1 MELEDELA
9 RVNRS
14 FRAQNE
20 TVDEML
26 GKVTSL
32 QNEKRLLE
40 ERVVRAEHD
49 TRTSRSALQAVEKSC
64 ARKEEDLEKYR
75 NKCLKIET
83 ERTQLERLLR
93 DMKGKKHILEK
104 SLTETVTE
112 NEELRENLSKMNQTL
127 NTFERA
133 KHQRY
138 YYPKNCSF

>member
-20 TVDEML
+20 TVDEL
-26 GKVTSL
+26 LAKETSL
-32 QNEKRLLE
+32 QNEKRLLD

-75 NKCLKIET
+75 SKYKKLEA
-83 ERTQLERLLR
+83 EHVQLERMLR
-93 DMKGKKHILEK
+93 DVKGKKGILEK
-104 SLTETVTE
+104 SLTETVAE
-112 NEELRENLSKMNQTL
+112 NEELREDLSKMNQTL
-127 NTFERA
+127 NTYEIT
-133 KHQRY
+133 KNQR
-138 YYPKNCSF
+138 

>member
-14 FRAQNE
+14 FRDQNE
-20 TVDEML
+20 TADDL
-26 GKVTSL
+26 LAKVTSL

-40 ERVVRAEHD
+40 ERVTRAEQD

-64 ARKEEDLEKYR
+64 SRKDEDLEKYR
-75 NKCLKIET
+75 SKCMKLEA
-83 ERTQLERLLR
+83 ERTQLEKLLR
-93 DMKGKKHILEK
+93 EAKGKKQILEK

-112 NEELRENLSKMNQTL
+112 NEELRENISKMNHTL
-127 NTFERA
+127 NGFERT

-138 YYPKNCSF
+138 I